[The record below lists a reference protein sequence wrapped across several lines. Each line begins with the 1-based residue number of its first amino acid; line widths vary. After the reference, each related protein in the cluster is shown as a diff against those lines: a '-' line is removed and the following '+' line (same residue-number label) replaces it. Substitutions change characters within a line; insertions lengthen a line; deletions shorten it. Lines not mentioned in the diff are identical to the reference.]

1 MNTITASREAQVERP
16 WNACSHRLAELVTAE
31 ERSSERAH
39 LIGRTH
45 VHFVVAVQ
53 RFEAASNA
61 VRFGLIADSPDFLH
75 PVTGF
80 VEVSP
85 TSNFCTTLRV
95 SLVAALDEEAR
106 GYHVRTREAIASLA
120 ETLTSTIAS
129 AASA

>member
-1 MNTITASREAQVERP
+1 MDTITASREAQVEKP
-16 WNACSHRLAELVTAE
+16 WNACSHRLADLLTAE
-31 ERSSERAH
+31 ERSAERAH

-45 VHFVVAVQ
+45 VHFVVAVR
-53 RFEAASNA
+53 RFEAANNA

-80 VEVSP
+80 VEVCP
-85 TSNFCTTLRV
+85 TSNVSTTLRV

-106 GYHVRTREAIASLA
+106 GYHVRVREAISSLA
-120 ETLTSTIAS
+120 ETLTSTIAT